1 MNISPN
7 KIILGSAFCP
17 PTIGHHAIVNALRT
31 IENIDTIRL
40 VPSGPRIDKVY
51 ALHNDIRR
59 KLIEVFVSEFDDP
72 RISRTLLFLIA
83 VSKLLLLEWI
93 NTTERKTEYHRF
105 RFLAQMLSKL
115 WKLGPI
121 LPKIGDIFWNRCR
134 RYFSVV
140 VV

>member
-59 KLIEVFVSEFDDP
+59 KLIEVFVS
-72 RISRTLLFLIA
+72 
-83 VSKLLLLEWI
+83 KLLLLEWI